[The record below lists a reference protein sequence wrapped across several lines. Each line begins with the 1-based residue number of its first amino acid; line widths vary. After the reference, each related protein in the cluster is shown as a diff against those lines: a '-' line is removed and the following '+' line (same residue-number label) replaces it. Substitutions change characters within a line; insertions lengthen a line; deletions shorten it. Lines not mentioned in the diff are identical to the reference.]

1 LKEIEK
7 SDARGRIAGLEEK
20 AKRHDRAIAVLHNKF
35 TLDTD
40 VGRFAREASALPFA
54 AAGM

>member
-20 AKRHDRAIAVLHNKF
+20 AKRHDRAIAVLH
-35 TLDTD
+35 
-40 VGRFAREASALPFA
+40 ES
-54 AAGM
+54 